1 MQATHSRRLKAFLI
15 SCFSWDRTFARR
27 VVVITLPIILQE
39 LVSSSMHIVD
49 GLMVSGLG
57 DASYAAVVQASR
69 YAFLYMLFCF
79 GVSSG
84 GAIFMSQYWGAKDIR
99 RMRLSMGVS
108 LLWIGAVMAVFITG
122 AYAFPDFIIGLFLP
136 QGESAQIAKVYLQ
149 WVAPS
154 FLFQGINMVYAA
166 CLKSGEKTHIP
177 LISSAA
183 GIVLNTLLNY
193 CMIYGNLG
201 FPAMGVR
208 GAALATSIA
217 TAATLLITLSMAY
230 GMRLPAGARLRDML
244 GVDRAFLR
252 RFAKTTTPVVFN
264 EGLWALGVTMYG
276 VCYGYMGDTAVAAMG
291 VVSTVDNLLWIFIF
305 SAMHS
310 TAIICGK
317 AIGAGRPGDAYL
329 YAKRMITAV
338 MGIGVFLGV
347 ILAAIRY
354 PMLSLFTG
362 LSAPVIQTAAVVML
376 IESFTMWFRAFNAVN
391 VVGVLRS
398 GGDTVFSLK
407 LDVGSM
413 WLIGV
418 PMCAAATFLFK
429 LPVELVYV
437 CTMAEEIVKIL
448 IGIPHF
454 KSRKWIKNITNA
466 EGELILENH

>member
-1 MQATHSRRLKAFLI
+1 M
-15 SCFSWDRTFARR
+15 
-27 VVVITLPIILQE
+27 
-39 LVSSSMHIVD
+39 
-49 GLMVSGLG
+49 
-57 DASYAAVVQASR
+57 
-69 YAFLYMLFCF
+69 
-79 GVSSG
+79 
-84 GAIFMSQYWGAKDIR
+84 
-99 RMRLSMGVS
+99 
-108 LLWIGAVMAVFITG
+108 
-122 AYAFPDFIIGLFLP
+122 
-136 QGESAQIAKVYLQ
+136 
-149 WVAPS
+149 
-154 FLFQGINMVYAA
+154 
-166 CLKSGEKTHIP
+166 
-177 LISSAA
+177 
-183 GIVLNTLLNY
+183 LNTLLNY

-208 GAALATSIA
+208 GAALATTIA

-230 GMRLPAGARLRDML
+230 GLRLPAGAGLKEMM
-244 GVDRAFLR
+244 GANRAFLR
-252 RFAKTTTPVVFN
+252 RFAKTITPVVFN

-276 VCYGYMGDTAVAAMG
+276 ICYGHMGDTAVAAMG

-305 SAMHS
+305 STMHS
-310 TAIICGK
+310 TAILCGK
-317 AIGAGRPGDAYL
+317 AIGANKPDEAYL
-329 YAKRMITAV
+329 CAKRMIAAV
-338 MGIGVFLGV
+338 MGVGVFLGAT
-347 ILAAIRY
+347 LAAIRY

-362 LSAPVIQTAAVVML
+362 LSAPVIRTAATVML

-418 PMCAAATFLFK
+418 PMCAAATFLLK

-466 EGELILENH
+466 EGELLLENH